1 MSAMVVTSL
10 FPLLQLDKRLPKH
23 HRKALLPMASPG
35 KFSFSFSKFPEGGLI
50 LAIIVLGLLLSVFGG
65 SVQRPKFQKVEGK
78 QVRVFETGPNGQKVP
93 GFVTVNKFFN
103 AQTLIQIAKDTSFF
117 AIMAVGMTIVIITG
131 GIDLSVGSTYALA
144 SVCGALFL
152 AQYGASGGLGPV
164 LVGILIT
171 IGVGVLAGL
180 LNGAMIVAFNVHPF
194 IITLG
199 TMAIYRGIAFV
210 QTGGQSIGGFPEQFR
225 SFVRQEFNGLSLVPL
240 IVMIIVMII
249 GGIFLATMA
258 IGRKIY
264 AIGGNETAS
273 RYSGIRVGAV
283 KALVYAISGLTAGI
297 AAVLSLGYYGAGSS
311 GDGQGYE
318 LNVIAAAVVGGASL
332 VGGKGTALGAL
343 LGAVIL
349 QMISNGL
356 VILNIPQNY
365 SQIVIG
371 LVVIAAVLFDQF
383 NAWLAN
389 RRLLAK
395 TGRIKKE
402 VLASSEA
409 PVSITPQTK

>member
-1 MSAMVVTSL
+1 
-10 FPLLQLDKRLPKH
+10 
-23 HRKALLPMASPG
+23 MASPG

-50 LAIIVLGLLLSVFGG
+50 LAIIVLGLLLAIFGG
-65 SVQRPKFQKVEGK
+65 TVQLPKFQKNAEGK
-78 QVRVFETGPNGQKVP
+78 QERVMTKNANGQEVP
-93 GFVTVNKFFN
+93 AFETVNKFFN
-103 AQTLIQIAKDTSFF
+103 PKTLVQIAKDTSFF
-117 AIMAVGMTIVIITG
+117 AIMAVGMTFVIITG
-131 GIDLSVGSTYALA
+131 GIDLSVGATYALA
-144 SVCGALFL
+144 SVCGAIMLNH
-152 AQYGASGGLGPV
+152 AGSSGGIGGTLF
-164 LVGILIT
+164 GILVT
-171 IGVGVLAGL
+171 IAVGVLGGL
-180 LNGAMIVAFNVHPF
+180 LNGLMIVAFRVHPF

-210 QTGGQSIGGFPEQFR
+210 QTNGQSIGEFPEMFR
-225 SFVRQEFNGLSLVPL
+225 GFVRQEFNGLSLVPL
-240 IVMIIVMII
+240 VVMIIVMIV
-249 GGIFLATMA
+249 GGILLAKMA
-258 IGRKIY
+258 IGRKVY
-264 AIGGNETAS
+264 AVGGNETAS
-273 RYSGIRVGAV
+273 LYSGIRVGSV
-283 KALVYAISGLTAGI
+283 KILVYAISGLTAGI
-297 AAVLSLGYYGAGSS
+297 AAMLSLGYYGAGSS

-343 LGAVIL
+343 LGAIIL

-402 VLASSEA
+402 VIASSDI
-409 PVSITPQTK
+409 PVSTSPQTK

>member
-1 MSAMVVTSL
+1 
-10 FPLLQLDKRLPKH
+10 
-23 HRKALLPMASPG
+23 MASPS

-50 LAIIVLGLLLSVFGG
+50 LAIVVLGLLLAVFGG
-65 SVQRPKFQKVEGK
+65 SVQLPKFQNNAGK
-78 QVRVFETGPNGQKVP
+78 QERVFETDPDGQKTP
-93 GFVTVNKFFN
+93 AFVTVNKFFN
-103 AQTLIQIAKDTSFF
+103 PRTLIQIAKDTSFF
-117 AIMAVGMTIVIITG
+117 AIMAVGMTFVIITG
-131 GIDLSVGSTYALA
+131 GIDLSVGATYALA
-144 SVCGALFL
+144 SVCGALVL
-152 AQYGASGGLGPV
+152 AQFGGSGGTGAV
-164 LVGILIT
+164 LVGILVT
-171 IGVGVLAGL
+171 IGVGILGGF
-180 LNGAMIVAFNVHPF
+180 LNGSMIVAFNVHPF

-210 QTGGQSIGGFPEQFR
+210 QTNGQSIGGFPEAFR

-240 IVMIIVMII
+240 IVMIIVMIV
-249 GGIFLATMA
+249 GGIFLSKMA
-258 IGRKIY
+258 IGRKVY
-264 AIGGNETAS
+264 AVGGNETAS
-273 RYSGIRVGAV
+273 RYSGIRVGFV
-283 KALVYAISGLTAGI
+283 KILVYTISGLTAGI

-318 LNVIAAAVVGGASL
+318 FNVIAAAVVGGASL

-343 LGAVIL
+343 LGAIIL

-383 NAWLAN
+383 NAWMAN
-389 RRLLAK
+389 QRLLAK

-402 VLASSEA
+402 MLASSET
-409 PVSITPQTK
+409 PVATTPQPK

>member
-1 MSAMVVTSL
+1 
-10 FPLLQLDKRLPKH
+10 
-23 HRKALLPMASPG
+23 MASPS
-35 KFSFSFSKFPEGGLI
+35 KFSFNFSKFPEGGLI
-50 LAIIVLGLLLSVFGG
+50 LAIVVLGLLLAVFGG
-65 SVQRPKFQKVEGK
+65 TVQLPKFQNNAEGK
-78 QVRVFETGPNGQKVP
+78 PERVMTTNAAGQKVP
-93 GFVTVNKFFN
+93 AFVTVNKFFN
-103 AQTLIQIAKDTSFF
+103 PKTLVQIAKDTSFF
-117 AIMAVGMTIVIITG
+117 AIMAVGMTFVIITG
-131 GIDLSVGSTYALA
+131 GIDLSVGATYALA
-144 SVCGALFL
+144 SVCGALVL
-152 AQYGASGGLGPV
+152 NQMGSSGGIAGV
-164 LVGILIT
+164 LLGILVT
-171 IGVGVLAGL
+171 IGIGL
-180 LNGAMIVAFNVHPF
+180 LGGLVNGSMIVAFQVHPF

-210 QTGGQSIGGFPEQFR
+210 QTNGQSIGEFPESFR
-225 SFVRQEFNGLSLVPL
+225 TFVRQEFNGLSLVPL
-240 IVMIIVMII
+240 LVMIVVMII
-249 GGIFLATMA
+249 GGIFLSKMA
-258 IGRKIY
+258 LGRKIY

-273 RYSGIRVGAV
+273 RYSGIRVGGV
-283 KALVYAISGLTAGI
+283 KILVYAISGLTAGI

-402 VLASSEA
+402 VIASSDT
-409 PVSITPQTK
+409 PVSTTPQSK